1 MLLIKEE
8 VKALRK
14 LVKGISGLTKNI
26 SLRYIKFDYKEKKI
40 VATDGFILV
49 TFQMQTPNDYLWNM
63 LGIYWDVLIPF
74 RYIEAIGSVGK
85 IVIRNMIDEADL
97 WKVDRKVRKLL
108 YIYNES
114 QTDYVLTEDF
124 ICGENEFVAYED
136 MLKDATEPTE
146 NALFSNETLDFKVTT
161 VLPRF
166 EDGIRTL
173 DPDWTIKAS
182 KEYWVSEGFVNQ
194 KAYRIVTRTPKKL

>member
-1 MLLIKEE
+1 MLLIREE

-14 LVKGISGLTKNI
+14 LVKGIAGLTKNI
-26 SLRYIKFDYKEKKI
+26 TIRYVKFDYKEKKI
-40 VATDGFILV
+40 VATDGFILA
-49 TFQMQTPNDYLWNM
+49 TFQMQTPNDYLRNT
-63 LGIYWDVLIPF
+63 LGIYQDLLIPF
-74 RYIEAIGSVGK
+74 RYIDAIGSVGK

-97 WKVDRKVRKLL
+97 WKVDRQVKKLL

-114 QTDYVLTEDF
+114 QTDYILTEDF
-124 ICGENEFVAYED
+124 ISWENDFVAYEE

-173 DPDWTIKAS
+173 DPDGTIKAS

-194 KAYRIVTRTPKKL
+194 KSYRIVTKTPKKL